1 MQYQEIENLFIS
13 LFERLSGLLSEAD
26 MAQLKVFFD
35 AGEYGIALETLMEMV
50 DENAI
55 EKTPSLVNLID
66 RLREIMEI

>member
-13 LFERLSGLLSEAD
+13 LFETLSGLLSEVD

-35 AGEYGIALETLMEMV
+35 AGEYGIALETLIDTL

-55 EKTPSLVNLID
+55 EKTPSMVCLID
-66 RLREIMEI
+66 RLKEIMEI